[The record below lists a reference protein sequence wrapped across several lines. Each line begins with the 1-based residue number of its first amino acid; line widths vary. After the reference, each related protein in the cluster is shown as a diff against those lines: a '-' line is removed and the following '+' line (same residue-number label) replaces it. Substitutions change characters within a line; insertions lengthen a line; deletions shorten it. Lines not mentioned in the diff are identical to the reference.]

1 MPIDKITGVA
11 FTAIDELSG
20 IAKASIA
27 NVSGIAAASGGG
39 IITDNLVQH
48 LDAGNSS
55 SYPGTGTTW
64 SDLSGNGTDATMV
77 NSPTYSATV
86 GGGSF
91 SFDGVDDG
99 FKLAASTSAP
109 IRPSE
114 TDLNNDGFTVQIWCK
129 ISGTNSLPRY
139 WNNNMFNQSKYRG
152 LKCIYD
158 ARTAYGGR
166 MIMYKFDNDG
176 GSGSGSRRS
185 VVLSQFSIPT
195 DFVLFTYR
203 YDTADYDD
211 WRMFQNDSKGTSYSK
226 SGFGSSVGY
235 EATDDGGLMMSR
247 NETLVGEGIISEV
260 IVYDVAL
267 TDQEVVDN
275 FDNTKAR
282 YGY

>member
-1 MPIDKITGVA
+1 MPIDKISGQDWANISKVS
-11 FTAIDELSG
+11 AISST
-20 IAKASIA
+20 SIA
-27 NVSGIAAASGGG
+27 NVSGIAATSGGG

-64 SDLSGNGTDATMV
+64 ADLSGNGTDATMV

-91 SFDGVDDG
+91 SFDG

-109 IRPSE
+109 IRPSDSE
-114 TDLNNDGFTVQIWCK
+114 LTSDGFTVQMWCK
-129 ISGTNSLPRY
+129 LTGSNNLARW

-152 LKCIYD
+152 LSVLYD

-176 GSGSGSRRS
+176 GTGSGSRRS
-185 VVLSQFSIPT
+185 KVLSQFSIPT
-195 DFVLFTYR
+195 DFVLLTYR
-203 YDTADYDD
+203 YDSANVND
-211 WRMFQNDSKGTSYSK
+211 WRMFQNDSKGTSYSS
-226 SGFGSSVGY
+226 SGSGGAVGY
-235 EATDDGGLMMSR
+235 DATDDGGLMISR
-247 NETLVGEGIISEV
+247 NGSLVTQGIISEI

-267 TDQEVVDN
+267 TDQEVADN